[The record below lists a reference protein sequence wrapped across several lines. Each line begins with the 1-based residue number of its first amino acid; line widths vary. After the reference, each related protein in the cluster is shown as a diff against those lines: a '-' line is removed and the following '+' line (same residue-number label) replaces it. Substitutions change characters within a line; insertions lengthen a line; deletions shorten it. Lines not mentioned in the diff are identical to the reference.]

1 MMVVLINM
9 SMGINVSVNVLRLCI
24 NSKDTKEEWPVS
36 LAPIR

>member
-1 MMVVLINM
+1 MVVPTNM
-9 SMGINVSVNVLRLCI
+9 FMGINVSVSVLRLCI